1 MVKKRGVNVKVVAM
15 LKARWRSFVAI
26 VFVVMCVLLG
36 SLYVAR
42 APVLSWLGS
51 LMIVVDPIQASDAI
65 LILDGS
71 YFGEREI
78 VATDLYKDGYA
89 PRVVVTLGYEPQSSE
104 ILRQRRVRPASP
116 KEFKLLLLSELGVP
130 DDSIVVL
137 EEGIESTFDE
147 AKLVADWVDD
157 ASIGSLILVTTR
169 FHSARALYIFERV
182 FGDRNVR
189 LTMYPTSVDYFN
201 PETWWRNRTTLRIG
215 LFELQKLL
223 FYRLFY

>member
-1 MVKKRGVNVKVVAM
+1 M
-15 LKARWRSFVAI
+15 LKARWRSFVAFA
-26 VFVVMCVLLG
+26 FVVMCVLLG

-89 PRVVVTLGYEPQSSE
+89 SRVVVTLGYEPQSSE

-157 ASIGSLILVTTR
+157 ARIGSLILVTTR

-189 LTMYPTSVDYFN
+189 LTMYPTSVNYFN

>member
-1 MVKKRGVNVKVVAM
+1 M
-15 LKARWRSFVAI
+15 LKARWRSFVAFA
-26 VFVVMCVLLG
+26 FVVMCVLLG

-189 LTMYPTSVDYFN
+189 LTMYPTSVNYFN
-201 PETWWRNRTTLRIG
+201 PETWWRNRKTLRIG

>member
-1 MVKKRGVNVKVVAM
+1 MATM
-15 LKARWRSFVAI
+15 LKARWRSFLALA
-26 VFVVMCVLLG
+26 FVVTCVSLG
-36 SLYVAR
+36 SLYIAR

-65 LILDGS
+65 LVLDGS

-104 ILRQRRVRPASP
+104 ILRQRSVRPASP
-116 KEFKLLLLSELGVP
+116 KEFKLLLLGELGVP
-130 DDSIVVL
+130 DDAIVVL

-147 AKLVADWVDD
+147 AKLVAEWVDD
-157 ASIGSLILVTTR
+157 ESIGSLILVTTR
-169 FHSARALYIFERV
+169 FHSARALYIFQRV
-182 FGDRNVR
+182 FEDRNVR

-215 LFELQKLL
+215 LFELLKLL

>member
-15 LKARWRSFVAI
+15 LKARWRSFVAFA
-26 VFVVMCVLLG
+26 FVVMCVLLG

-104 ILRQRRVRPASP
+104 LLRQRRVRPARP
-116 KEFKLLLLSELGVP
+116 KEFKL
-130 DDSIVVL
+130 
-137 EEGIESTFDE
+137 
-147 AKLVADWVDD
+147 
-157 ASIGSLILVTTR
+157 
-169 FHSARALYIFERV
+169 
-182 FGDRNVR
+182 
-189 LTMYPTSVDYFN
+189 
-201 PETWWRNRTTLRIG
+201 
-215 LFELQKLL
+215 
-223 FYRLFY
+223 